1 MVDSHSLVSSS
12 LMENH
17 NGRRSMADYTDPNQ
31 VRLTGENQYM
41 RLHTEANGPMTT
53 RCSHWRILL
62 SPSGPGH
69 VLFLRSDVTD
79 GERRIYADNIAL
91 ARWLQ
96 QDILAAGEF
105 SDQALPVVEAVFARS
120 GDSRSF
126 WTEIID
132 TVTEHLALTWYDFGE
147 PFVISVPAGSVAGRP
162 LGWSSVFVPAR
173 RAQLTVNGMVATGR
187 PFPEQR
193 GDRMSSTA
201 GLALS
206 ETWIRLATA

>member
-1 MVDSHSLVSSS
+1 
-12 LMENH
+12 
-17 NGRRSMADYTDPNQ
+17 MATHTDPNQ

-62 SPSGPGH
+62 SPAGPGH
-69 VLFLRSDVTD
+69 VLFLRSDITD
-79 GERRIYADNIAL
+79 DAVQIYADSIAV

-96 QDILAAGEF
+96 QEILTSGEF
-105 SDQALPVVEAVFARS
+105 SDQMVPVIQAVFSRS
-120 GDSRSF
+120 GDTRSF
-126 WTEIID
+126 WTEVVD
-132 TVTEHLALTWYDFGE
+132 TTAEHIALTWYDFAE
-147 PFVISVPAGSVAGRP
+147 PFVISVPVGSMPERP

-173 RAQLTVNGMVATGR
+173 RVQLILNGRVATGQ
-187 PFPEQR
+187 PFPEPR

-206 ETWIRLATA
+206 ETWVRPY

>member
-1 MVDSHSLVSSS
+1 
-12 LMENH
+12 
-17 NGRRSMADYTDPNQ
+17 MADYTDPNQ

-41 RLHTEANGPMTT
+41 RLHTEANSPMTT

-91 ARWLQ
+91 VRWLQ
-96 QDILAAGEF
+96 QEILAAGEF
-105 SDQALPVVEAVFARS
+105 SEPTLPVVDAVFARS
-120 GDSRSF
+120 GDSRFF

-132 TVTEHLALTWYDFGE
+132 TAIEHLALTWYDFGE
-147 PFVISVPAGSVAGRP
+147 PFVISVPAGSRPDRP

-173 RAQLTVNGMVATGR
+173 RAQLTLNGRVAIGQ
-187 PFPEQR
+187 PFPEPR

-206 ETWIRLATA
+206 ETWVRPS